1 MEPSAPPKAVRYV
14 QYLTVPH
21 VARLVGILFLVEF
34 TRGTLPASF
43 AIPAS
48 IGDALAAVTAPLI
61 ALALRRGALRSWGAA
76 LLWNGFGL
84 TDFAV
89 AMTEGLIATPPLLLT
104 LPWILIPTVAVPI
117 FIALHIAAF
126 VLLTRRSV
134 RNYFARAELARRQ
147 AAPGP

>member
-1 MEPSAPPKAVRYV
+1 MEPSEPPKAVRYA
-14 QYLTVPH
+14 QYLTIPH
-21 VARLVGILFLVEF
+21 VARVVGALFVVEF

-43 AIPAS
+43 AIPAGF
-48 IGDALAAVTAPLI
+48 GDVLAAVTAPLI

-117 FIALHIAAF
+117 LVAFHIAAF

-134 RNYFARAELARRQ
+134 RNYFAGEELARRKATLGQ
-147 AAPGP
+147 